1 MREMTLNPAMGNYLD
16 MAISTRNSPNE
27 NYAREILQL
36 FSIGLYMLNQ
46 DGTLK
51 LDGQGNPIPTYD
63 QDVVNGF
70 TKVFTGWTFCDVG
83 CPNSQLGI
91 KNYIDP
97 MRLFPAN
104 HDIGDK
110 LVLNYPGSIP
120 IIPAGFSA
128 EQDLEMA
135 LDNIFYH
142 PNVASVCRQIIDSTT
157 CYKQSD
163 TCIYLAR
170 GGGF

>member
-1 MREMTLNPAMGNYLD
+1 MGNYLD
-16 MAISTRNSPNE
+16 MAISTHNSPNE

-63 QDVVNGF
+63 QNVVNGF

-97 MRLFPAN
+97 MRL
-104 HDIGDK
+104 ISGK
-110 LVLNYPGSIP
+110 S
-120 IIPAGFSA
+120 
-128 EQDLEMA
+128 
-135 LDNIFYH
+135 
-142 PNVASVCRQIIDSTT
+142 
-157 CYKQSD
+157 
-163 TCIYLAR
+163 
-170 GGGF
+170 